1 MSKALLGAALG
12 AVLFA
17 RALPAVAE
25 DAGSEPTEAE
35 KAALGTHQKN
45 LRLAIGERTQFV
57 KGSGFDPF
65 SERDALHNFSL
76 GASWAFWARDE
87 LSVAASLGYD
97 YGGSSAAARS
107 DQAELRL
114 HRFKLAPELRYHVLR
129 VLAVTASVGP
139 TVSYQEAALTGAL
152 DSKLS
157 RTQWK
162 PGFEATAGA
171 AVEVWGYKSGASHKP
186 RLWIIGEG
194 GYGWTAP
201 MALGLKPESPS
212 MVPERINPLSLDDLS
227 VSGPLMRFSVALS
240 FW

>member
-1 MSKALLGAALG
+1 MSKVLLAAALG
-12 AVLFA
+12 AVLSA
-17 RALPAVAE
+17 STLPAAAQ
-25 DAGSEPTEAE
+25 DAGTEPSEAE
-35 KAALGTHQKN
+35 KAALGTHQRN
-45 LRLAIGERTQFV
+45 LRVSLGMRTQLL
-57 KGSGFDPF
+57 KGSGYDPF
-65 SERDALHNFSL
+65 STNDALNQVSL
-76 GASWAFWARDE
+76 GASWAFWAQDQ
-87 LSVAASLGYD
+87 LSIAANLGYD
-97 YGGSSAAARS
+97 YGGSSAVARS
-107 DQAELRL
+107 DQAELQL

-139 TVSYQEAALTGAL
+139 TLSYQRASLSGAL
-152 DSKLS
+152 QSDLV

-162 PGFEATAGA
+162 PGFEATAGVA
-171 AVEVWGYKSGASHKP
+171 AELWGYKSGASHRP

-227 VSGPLMRFSVALS
+227 VSGPLMRISAALS